1 MVMVNA
7 HLMMPVESRGAA
19 PEYAIAAGGIVV
31 VAVHGRGQQPAYMV
45 EHFLNRVTGA
55 TEGPVAWLLPVADGN
70 TWYPTGFLA
79 PVEQNQPHLDHAL
92 EALDSLAA
100 RLADADIPPE
110 RIVWS
115 GFSQGACLVSEWV
128 ARNPWRWGGL
138 IAFTG
143 GRIGPSGTDLTIR
156 GSFDGMPAYFGV
168 GEVDE
173 WVPEPRV
180 TATAEAFR
188 AAGADVIEDVFPD
201 HVHEISTPEIARA
214 VALLRS
220 V

>member
-1 MVMVNA
+1 MSNA
-7 HLMMPVESRGAA
+7 HLTMPVESRGPA
-19 PEYAIAAGGIVV
+19 PKYAIAAGGIVV

-45 EHFLNRVTGA
+45 ENFLDRVAGVTV
-55 TEGPVAWLLPVADGN
+55 GPVAWLLPVADGN

-79 PVEQNQPHLDHAL
+79 PFEQNQPYLDHAL
-92 EALDSLAA
+92 ESLDALAA
-100 RLADADIPPE
+100 RLDAADVPAE

-128 ARNPWRWGGL
+128 ARNPRRWGGL

-143 GRIGPSGTDLTIR
+143 GRIGPSGTDLTIH

-180 TATAEAFR
+180 TATADAYR
-188 AAGADVIEDVFPD
+188 TAGAAVTEDVFPD
-201 HVHEISTPEIARA
+201 HVHEISSAEIDRA
-214 VALLRS
+214 IDLLRS